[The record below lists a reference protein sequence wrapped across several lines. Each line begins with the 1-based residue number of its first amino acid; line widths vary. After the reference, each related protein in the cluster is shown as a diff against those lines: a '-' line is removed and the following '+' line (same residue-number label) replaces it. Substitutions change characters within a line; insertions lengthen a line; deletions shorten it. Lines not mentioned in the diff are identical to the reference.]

1 MRSTL
6 IESTKMAILHDN
18 TIHAT
23 NVASNKLNVFQM
35 LSVNMV
41 GLNGENE
48 KYVKVK
54 TCWKYFT

>member
-1 MRSTL
+1 MVIL
-6 IESTKMAILHDN
+6 IVLYLHDN

-23 NVASNKLNVFQM
+23 NVASYKFNAFEM

-54 TCWKYFT
+54 TCIPYTGNLT